1 MTITHIFFDLSGTLV
16 DSARMPHCYAYHLGL
31 VMAERFGGSADAWAQ
46 ANLTILADWDSYFA
60 DLDFDGDDGM
70 ADLWEGELRVTRAL
84 FRLTGMTGVK
94 EPDGDVLASLSREL
108 PYLATRH
115 CDAFYPDSKPVIE
128 ALYHAGYVLGVATHA
143 VSAQA
148 RGTLEGA
155 GVLDYFRGPLLCPDV
170 TERFRKDRDF
180 FLASHIPPE
189 NCLVVDD
196 GVESIRGAKAA
207 GMQTAYLRRDTVSY
221 ESPADHFLTGDL
233 RDLLAFLGIDN

>member
-16 DSARMPHCYAYHLGL
+16 DSARMQQCYAHHLGL
-31 VMAERFGGSADAWAQ
+31 VMAERFGGSADAWTQ

-70 ADLWEGELRVTRAL
+70 ADLWEGQLRVTRAL
-84 FRLTGMTGVK
+84 FRLTGVK
-94 EPDGDVLASLSREL
+94 EPDGDVLAALSREL
-108 PYLATRH
+108 PYLATRR
-115 CDAFYPDSKPVIE
+115 CDALYPESKLVIE
-128 ALYHAGYVLGVATHA
+128 SLFHAGYVLGVATHL

-180 FLASHIPPE
+180 FLTARIPSE

-196 GVESIRGAKAA
+196 SAEGIRGAKAA
-207 GMQTAYLRRDTVSY
+207 GMQTAYLRRDKTAC
-221 ESPADHFLTGDL
+221 EAPADHFLTGDL
-233 RDLLAFLGIDN
+233 RDLLTILGIDN